1 MQRQGLSG
9 HLVRSTRRGRTPP
22 VKHGPKICRLVPV
35 STLSVGLAVALGYG
49 RAHLPGTCRLFSRG
63 RLACFSPKEGE
74 LIGIVLNLLINAD
87 TGRVTAGE
95 AVMEQNGAA
104 AG

>member
-1 MQRQGLSG
+1 MARPDGGTQPMNNALK
-9 HLVRSTRRGRTPP
+9 V
-22 VKHGPKICRLVPV
+22 CRLVPV

-49 RAHLPGTCRLFSRG
+49 RAVLAGTCRLLAPN
-63 RLACFSPKEGE
+63 RLACFGPKEGE

-87 TGRVTAGE
+87 TCGVAAGE
-95 AVMEQNGAA
+95 AVVEQNGAA